1 MGAQARD
8 DLVRR
13 GREALAAAD
22 WETARSCFESARELA
37 DSAEVLD
44 GLSQAVH
51 FQGGFDRAIELKER
65 AFAAYR
71 RGGRRVEAAEVAR
84 WLAFLQV
91 SVHGNMAAANGWMAQ
106 AESLLDDADECAAH
120 GWLTLDRAPW
130 TDDSSERER
139 LATAA
144 LAIARRFGD
153 ADLEFD
159 ALALLG
165 DAYVASGR
173 VTEGMALLDQA
184 MAAVSAGQVVGH
196 GPVGEIYCRL
206 LSACEHAA
214 DVTRAEQWM
223 SAVGRL
229 VAWKHFVS
237 PTCRSHYGAILIAIG
252 RWAEAE
258 EELLAAIRVFERGYR
273 AQRVFPLVRLAE
285 LRVRQGHLEV
295 AERLLEGNEWHPRAR
310 RARATIAL
318 ARGDLALA
326 EDLVHL
332 CLEGRDSSDPA
343 CMPLLEL
350 LVEIRLA
357 RGDLDAAREALDR
370 LVDRAAVC
378 GDERSRASA
387 ELAAGRVGAAEGHSP
402 AVAHLQEAVA
412 RFAALDLPY
421 EAARAQLGLA
431 RALVGQA
438 PAAAVAEAR
447 IALRTFERLGAAR
460 DADAAGELLRGLGAA
475 GRAWPRRPGMLTKR
489 ETEVLT
495 LLPAGLSNAEIGERL
510 HISRRT
516 AEHHVARILSKL
528 GLRSRAEAA
537 VYAVREPPQDP

>member
-51 FQGGFDRAIELKER
+51 FQGEFDRAIELKEG
-65 AFAAYR
+65 AFAAFR

-91 SVHGNMAAANGWMAQ
+91 SVHDNMAVANGWMTQ
-106 AESLLDDADECAAH
+106 AESLLDDAEECAAH

-173 VTEGMALLDQA
+173 VAEGMALLDQA

-223 SAVGRL
+223 SAVGQL

-285 LRVRQGHLEV
+285 LRVRQGHFEV
-295 AERLLEGNEWHPRAR
+295 AERLLEGSEWHPRAR

-370 LVDRAAVC
+370 LVDLAAVC

-402 AVAHLQEAVA
+402 AVAHLQKAVA